1 MEAEFIA
8 CYEATTQAL
17 WLRNF
22 IGGLKIVDSIAR
34 PIKIFCDNFAQPLVP
49 YPFGTSEGCYLD
61 PSFLITCND
70 SSGTPKPFLRSS
82 TIDVLDISLLDGE
95 LLVSSLVAR
104 ACYNESRL
112 TVDYLET
119 ELTLSKFVISYTR
132 NKFTVVG
139 CDTYAYINGYF
150 DDLFHGSAVKI
161 YKTVLGA
168 YCDRIDNMVNRSC
181 YGLGCSQTTIPEGL
195 WDFTITVNSYDNHST
210 IGSFN
215 PCGFAL
221 IYSGSRSIQL
231 FLHRSIFY
239 NCRTEYVPVVLDWAV
254 GNETCE
260 YAKGNMTSYACK
272 AEYSECYNSTN
283 GTVLGIVAI
292 ASLVFRGTRTSL
304 VVAQI
309 LMSAKLAQ
317 RAVIVKLKNA
327 TTFLGVSIVLV

>member
-1 MEAEFIA
+1 
-8 CYEATTQAL
+8 
-17 WLRNF
+17 
-22 IGGLKIVDSIAR
+22 
-34 PIKIFCDNFAQPLVP
+34 
-49 YPFGTSEGCYLD
+49 
-61 PSFLITCND
+61 
-70 SSGTPKPFLRSS
+70 
-82 TIDVLDISLLDGE
+82 LDGE

-139 CDTYAYINGYF
+139 CNTYAYINGYF

-239 NCRTEYVPVVLDWAV
+239 NCRTESMFPWCLI
-254 GNETCE
+254 GQ
-260 YAKGNMTSYACK
+260 
-272 AEYSECYNSTN
+272 SEMRHAN
-283 GTVLGIVAI
+283 LLREI
-292 ASLVFRGTRTSL
+292 
-304 VVAQI
+304 
-309 LMSAKLAQ
+309 
-317 RAVIVKLKNA
+317 
-327 TTFLGVSIVLV
+327 